1 MPGSPQQLTGDS
13 MGSRCAG
20 PERVGQGFQ
29 EEVLTVSWCFGGNL
43 VRRRDVN
50 WAMVDDYG
58 VDV

>member
-1 MPGSPQQLTGDS
+1 